1 MSADPETDHRRD
13 AAKELVRHG
22 RAALKAGERE
32 RARQLLRQATEYD
45 RDNSDAWLWLSAT
58 TNDLGEQKQYLE
70 WALAANPG
78 NAAASRGLGI
88 LTGKIKTEDL
98 VPEGQTVTPR
108 APAEPEP
115 ANAAQTFNCP
125 QCGGRLRFDPTN
137 QDLRCDS
144 CGFKQAVE
152 STPAPGPGMVLDYSL
167 PTRQGQSWAVAERL
181 FTCQQCGG
189 RTVLPPG
196 QSSSTCPFCGSPALV
211 AAPDDAE
218 LIAPHAVIPMKQTPP
233 GIAERV
239 RTWLGRDLFAP
250 DDLTQLARGNR
261 LTPVYVPFW
270 RFSLSLTLIWRAQTA
285 QGRDRRWTWQ
295 DGETTFFYDDFFQ
308 PGARALPAD
317 LLSSIGPFDLSQLVR
332 YRPEFLAG
340 WPAGSY
346 DVSVSQASLDT
357 RAAIVRDASK
367 RLWTKAIPDQRI
379 ATLQVL
385 RPEYSGQTFQL
396 VLLPVWVGAYNYGGH
411 TYRVLVN
418 GQTGKVA
425 GDRPADQV
433 KVALIILLILAAL
446 IPPAVG
452 AYLWLV
458 PLLSR

>member
-1 MSADPETDHRRD
+1 MSADPELDHRRD
-13 AAKELVRHG
+13 AAKELVQHG
-22 RAALKAGERE
+22 RAALKDGKRE
-32 RARQLLRQATEYD
+32 RARQLLLQATDYD

-70 WALAANPG
+70 WALAANPSNG
-78 NAAASRGLGI
+78 AAIRGLGI
-88 LTGKIKTEDL
+88 LTGKIKNEDL
-98 VPEGQTVTPR
+98 APEGQAVTPQ

-137 QDLRCDS
+137 QDLRCDN
-144 CGFKQAVE
+144 CGFKKAVE
-152 STPAPGPGMVLDYSL
+152 STPAPSPEVVLEYSL
-167 PTRQGQSWAVAERL
+167 ATRQGQSWAVAERL

-196 QSSSTCPFCGSPALV
+196 QTSSTCPFCGSPALV

-233 GIAERV
+233 TIAAQV

-250 DDLTQLARGNR
+250 DDLTQLARSSR

-270 RFSLSLTLIWRAQTA
+270 RFSLSLTLSWRAQTA
-285 QGRDRRWTWQ
+285 QGYERTWKWQ
-295 DGETTFFYDDFFQ
+295 DGETTFFYEDSLQ
-308 PGARALPAD
+308 PGSRALPPD
-317 LLSSIGPFDLSQLVR
+317 LLSNIGPFDLAQLVR
-332 YRPEFLAG
+332 YKPEFLAG

-346 DVSVSQASLDT
+346 DVSVAQASLDM

-367 RLWTKAIPDQRI
+367 KLWTKAIPGHHI

-396 VLLPVWVGAYNYGGH
+396 LLLPVWVGAYKYRGK

-425 GDRPADQV
+425 GDRPADQL
-433 KVALIILLILAAL
+433 KVVLLIALILAAL
-446 IPPAVG
+446 VPLAVG
-452 AYLWLV
+452 AFLWLV

>member
-1 MSADPETDHRRD
+1 MSVDHDGDHHRET
-13 AAKELVRHG
+13 AKELVRNG

-32 RARQLLRQATEYD
+32 RARQLLLEATEHD

-58 TNDLGEQKQYLE
+58 TDDLSEQKQYLE
-70 WALAANPG
+70 WAIAANPN
-78 NAAASRGLGI
+78 NAAARRGLGI

-98 VPEGQTVTPR
+98 VPAGQTVTPP

-115 ANAAQTFNCP
+115 ANASETFTCP

-152 STPAPGPGMVLDYSL
+152 STPAPRPSMVLDFSL
-167 PTRQGQSWAVAERL
+167 PTRQGQLWAVAERR
-181 FTCQQCGG
+181 FTCKQCGG
-189 RTVLPPG
+189 STVLPPG
-196 QSSSTCPFCGSPALV
+196 QTSSTCPFCGSAALV
-211 AAPDDAE
+211 AAADDAE
-218 LIAPHAVIPMKQTPP
+218 LITPHALIPMRQTPVS
-233 GIAERV
+233 IAEKV
-239 RTWLGRDLFAP
+239 RTWLGRDFFAP
-250 DDLTQLARGNR
+250 DDLTKLARHSR

-270 RFSLSLTLIWRAQTA
+270 RFSLTLTLVWRAQA
-285 QGRDRRWTWQ
+285 AEGHQQNFKWQ
-295 DGETTFFYDDFFQ
+295 DGETNFIYDDFLQ
-308 PGARALPAD
+308 PGAHSLPSD
-317 LLSSIGPFDLSQLVR
+317 LLSSIGPFDLGQLVQ
-332 YRPEFLAG
+332 YKPAFLAG

-346 DVSVSQASLDT
+346 DVSLAQASLDT

-367 RLWTKAIPDQRI
+367 KLWSKALPGSHI

-396 VLLPVWVGAYNYGGH
+396 VLLPLWVGAYQYRGK

-425 GDRPADQV
+425 GDRPADRV
-433 KVALIILLILAAL
+433 KVTLLILLILAAL
-446 IPPAVG
+446 VPIAIG
-452 AYLWLV
+452 AF
-458 PLLSR
+458 LLTRL